1 MPLRP
6 ALRRFVATLA
16 RTGAMAIAGVAL
28 TVLAAGPGAEPAYAA
43 KKKTAAKATSAKA
56 SPAADSRYAA
66 IVVDSATGEVLFAKN
81 ADARRYPAS
90 LTKIMTLY
98 VLFEEMKKGRITNET
113 RFEVSAKASAQAPSK
128 LGLKPGQT
136 ITALEA
142 IRALVTKSANDA
154 AMVVAENV
162 SGSEAAFVARMN
174 ATAKRIGMMS
184 TTFRNP
190 NGLPNP
196 GQVSTARDLAT
207 LGLAIQT
214 RFPEEY
220 KHFSTRRFVFRGATY
235 GNHNRL
241 LGAVDGVDGIKTGY
255 IRASGFNLVTS
266 VKRDGRQLVAVVM
279 GGATGRSR
287 DAHMA
292 ELVRTYLPKA
302 ERTRATQPLVAS
314 VRGGWKLPAA
324 EVEVAAAEVDA
335 PSAAE
340 PMALVAAPKAQAA
353 APKAQA
359 KAPEPAA
366 PKTVILAVELS
377 RMPVARP
384 QPVAVAAVETV
395 AVEPLAYADAAPV
408 PVAAPVV
415 PAPAA
420 PAGPSSA
427 DVAAAKAQLTAML
440 QRYEEA
446 EGDADAADAPE
457 EALVVAST
465 APIAPAP
472 IATTPIATTPIVSA
486 AVAPAPAVTAATV
499 EAPARSMSRDGW
511 KIQIGALP
519 SQTAASERLEAA
531 RDQFA
536 RLLAEAEPYTEAVAK
551 GSTTLYRARFAGFE
565 TQAAAQAACV
575 QIKKRAYDCLP
586 VLQ

>member
-6 ALRRFVATLA
+6 TVRRYLATFA
-16 RTGAMAIAGVAL
+16 RAGAIAITGVAL
-28 TVLAAGPGAEPAYAA
+28 TVLAAGGGAEPAYAA
-43 KKKTAAKATSAKA
+43 KKKTGAKAASAKA

-98 VLFEEMKKGRITNET
+98 VLFEEMKKGRITDET

-241 LGAVDGVDGIKTGY
+241 LGAVEGVDGIKTGY

-324 EVEVAAAEVDA
+324 ATEVAEVEAPAAG
-335 PSAAE
+335 E

-353 APKAQA
+353 TPKAQV
-359 KAPEPAA
+359 AA
-366 PKTVILAVELS
+366 PQPTAPQTVILAMELS

-384 QPVAVAAVETV
+384 QPVAVAAAEPVS
-395 AVEPLAYADAAPV
+395 VEPLAYADAAV
-408 PVAAPVV
+408 EPVAAPAV

-446 EGDADAADAPE
+446 EGDADTADAPD
-457 EALVVAST
+457 EAIVVAST

-472 IATTPIATTPIVSA
+472 IAPAPIVSA
-486 AVAPAPAVTAATV
+486 AAEPAEAAPAAVAA
-499 EAPARSMSRDGW
+499 APARPMARDGW

-519 SQTAASERLEAA
+519 SETAASQRLEAA

-565 TQAAAQAACV
+565 TQAAARAACA

>member
-6 ALRRFVATLA
+6 AVRRLFATLA
-16 RTGAMAIAGVAL
+16 RAGAVAVAGVAL
-28 TVLAAGPGAEPAYAA
+28 TVLAAGPGADPALAA
-43 KKKTAAKATSAKA
+43 KKKTQSAKA

-98 VLFEEMKKGRITNET
+98 ILFEEMQKGRFTESSKL
-113 RFEVSAKASAQAPSK
+113 EVSAKAAAQAPSK
-128 LGLKPGQT
+128 LGLKAGQT
-136 ITALEA
+136 ITVGEA
-142 IRALVTKSANDA
+142 IRGLVTKSANDA

-162 SGSEAAFVARMN
+162 SGSEDAFAKRMT
-174 ATAKRIGMMS
+174 ATARRLGMHG

-196 GQVSTARDLAT
+196 GQVTTARDMAT
-207 LGLAIQT
+207 LGLAVQT

-220 KHFSTRRFVFRGATY
+220 KYFSTRKFVFRGATY

-241 LGAVDGVDGIKTGY
+241 LGTVEGVDGIKTGY

-302 ERTRATQPLVAS
+302 TRTRATQPLVAS
-314 VRGGWKLPAA
+314 VRGGWKLPQA
-324 EVEVAAAEVDA
+324 EADVAAADA
-335 PSAAE
+335 APGA
-340 PMALVAAPKAQAA
+340 PMELATTTRAVAATAPRDSTGQAA
-353 APKAQA
+353 VAAAARDTVVALRLPVSAPAR
-359 KAPEPAA
+359 PAA
-366 PKTVILAVELS
+366 
-377 RMPVARP
+377 
-384 QPVAVAAVETV
+384 PVAVAAVIEEPV
-395 AVEPLAYADAAPV
+395 APLAFAALPSPA
-408 PVAAPVV
+408 PVAAAAPAA

-420 PAGPSSA
+420 PMQLSGPSSA

-440 QRYEEA
+440 QQFEE
-446 EGDADAADAPE
+446 EQGDADSPE
-457 EALVVAST
+457 EAVAVAST
-465 APIAPAP
+465 APIAAP
-472 IATTPIATTPIVSA
+472 DVA
-486 AVAPAPAVTAATV
+486 ARAVAAPAPVAS
-499 EAPARSMSRDGW
+499 APSRDGW

-519 SQTAASERLEAA
+519 SQSAASERLAAA

-536 RLLAEAEPYTEAVAK
+536 RLLARAEPYTEPVAA

-565 TQAAAQAACV
+565 TQADARAACA

>member
-6 ALRRFVATLA
+6 AVRRLFATIA
-16 RTGAMAIAGVAL
+16 RVGAVAIAGVAL
-28 TVLAAGPGAEPAYAA
+28 TVLAAGPTADPALAA
-43 KKKTAAKATSAKA
+43 KKKTTTTKA

-90 LTKIMTLY
+90 LTKIRTLY
-98 VLFEEMKKGRITNET
+98 ILFEEMQKGRYTEASKLQ
-113 RFEVSAKASAQAPSK
+113 VSAKAAAQAPSK
-128 LGLKPGQT
+128 LGVKAGQT
-136 ITALEA
+136 ITVGEA

-162 SGSEAAFVARMN
+162 SGSEDAFAKRMT
-174 ATAKRIGMMS
+174 ATARRIGMHG

-196 GQVSTARDLAT
+196 GQVTTARDMAT
-207 LGLAIQT
+207 LGLAVQT

-220 KHFSTRRFVFRGATY
+220 KYFSTRKFVFRGATY

-241 LGAVDGVDGIKTGY
+241 LGTVEGVDGIKTGY

-292 ELVRTYLPKA
+292 ELVRTWLPKA
-302 ERTRATQPLVAS
+302 TRTRATQPLVAS
-314 VRGGWKLPAA
+314 VRGGWKLPQTQA
-324 EVEVAAAEVDA
+324 EVAAADPTTEA
-335 PSAAE
+335 PMDLTPAK
-340 PMALVAAPKAQAA
+340 VAAPA
-353 APKAQA
+353 
-359 KAPEPAA
+359 
-366 PKTVILAVELS
+366 
-377 RMPVARP
+377 
-384 QPVAVAAVETV
+384 AVAAPAKVAEAPAREVVVTV
-395 AVEPLAYADAAPV
+395 RVPMSAPARPAVVVAALEEPVAPLAFAALPAPA
-408 PVAAPVV
+408 PVAAA
-415 PAPAA
+415 APAA
-420 PAGPSSA
+420 PAPKAAPIQLGSPSNA

-440 QRYEEA
+440 RQFEEEQGDAVDGAEEA
-446 EGDADAADAPE
+446 V
-457 EALVVAST
+457 VVAST
-465 APIAPAP
+465 
-472 IATTPIATTPIVSA
+472 TPDITAASQPV
-486 AVAPAPAVTAATV
+486 AVAAAAPTA
-499 EAPARSMSRDGW
+499 RGGW

-519 SQTAASERLEAA
+519 SQSAASERLAAA

-536 RLLAEAEPYTEAVAK
+536 RLLAQAEPYTEPVAA
-551 GSTTLYRARFAGFE
+551 GSSTLYRARFAGFE
-565 TQAAAQAACV
+565 TQADARAACA

>member
-6 ALRRFVATLA
+6 AVRRLFATIL
-16 RTGAMAIAGVAL
+16 RTGAIAVAGLAITAL
-28 TVLAAGPGAEPAYAA
+28 VAGPTADPAWAA
-43 KKKTAAKATSAKA
+43 KKKTTATKA

-98 VLFEEMKKGRITNET
+98 ILFEEMQKGRYTEASKL
-113 RFEVSAKASAQAPSK
+113 EVSAKAAAQAPSK
-128 LGLKPGQT
+128 LGVKAGQT
-136 ITALEA
+136 ITVGEA

-162 SGSEAAFVARMN
+162 SGSEDAFAKRMT
-174 ATAKRIGMMS
+174 ATARRIGMHG

-196 GQVSTARDLAT
+196 GQVTTARDMAT
-207 LGLAIQT
+207 LGLAVQT

-220 KHFSTRRFVFRGATY
+220 KYFSDPLLRLPRRRVI

-241 LGAVDGVDGIKTGY
+241 LGTVEGVDGIKTGY

-292 ELVRTYLPKA
+292 ELVRTWLPKA
-302 ERTRATQPLVAS
+302 TVTRSTQPLVAS
-314 VRGGWKLPAA
+314 VRGGWKLPQTQA
-324 EVEVAAAEVDA
+324 EVAAADPTTEA
-335 PSAAE
+335 PMDLTPAK
-340 PMALVAAPKAQAA
+340 VAAPAAVAAPADVAEAPAREVVVAVRVPMSAPARPAVVVAAAEEPVAPLAFAALPSPAPVAAA
-353 APKAQA
+353 APV
-359 KAPEPAA
+359 APARKTAPVQLAA
-366 PKTVILAVELS
+366 PS
-377 RMPVARP
+377 N
-384 QPVAVAAVETV
+384 
-395 AVEPLAYADAAPV
+395 
-408 PVAAPVV
+408 
-415 PAPAA
+415 
-420 PAGPSSA
+420 A

-440 QRYEEA
+440 QQFEEEQGDAVDGAEEA
-446 EGDADAADAPE
+446 V
-457 EALVVAST
+457 VVAST
-465 APIAPAP
+465 APVAAPE
-472 IATTPIATTPIVSA
+472 IA
-486 AVAPAPAVTAATV
+486 AVPQPVAVAASAPTT
-499 EAPARSMSRDGW
+499 RGGW

-519 SQTAASERLEAA
+519 SQTAASERLAAA

-536 RLLAEAEPYTEAVAK
+536 RPPGAGRALHRAGRDRLHNALPRPLRRLRDPGRRPRGVRPDQEAGLRLPA
-551 GSTTLYRARFAGFE
+551 GSPVTRIT
-565 TQAAAQAACV
+565 
-575 QIKKRAYDCLP
+575 DCDDGRPRDVPSLR
-586 VLQ
+586 

>member
-6 ALRRFVATLA
+6 AVRRLFATIL
-16 RTGAMAIAGVAL
+16 RTGAVAVAGLAL
-28 TVLAAGPGAEPAYAA
+28 TALAAGPTADPAWAA
-43 KKKTAAKATSAKA
+43 KKKTATTKA

-98 VLFEEMKKGRITNET
+98 ILFEEMQKGRYNEASKLS
-113 RFEVSAKASAQAPSK
+113 VSAKAAAQAPSK
-128 LGLKPGQT
+128 LGLKAGGT
-136 ITALEA
+136 ITVGEA
-142 IRALVTKSANDA
+142 IRGLVTKSANDA

-162 SGSEAAFVARMN
+162 SGSEEAFGKRMT
-174 ATAKRIGMMS
+174 ATARRLGMHG

-196 GQVSTARDLAT
+196 GQVTTARDMAT
-207 LGLAIQT
+207 LGLAVQT
-214 RFPEEY
+214 RFPQEY
-220 KHFSTRRFVFRGATY
+220 KYFSTRKFVFRGATY

-241 LGAVDGVDGIKTGY
+241 LGSVEGVDGIKTGY

-302 ERTRATQPLVAS
+302 TRTRATQPLVAS
-314 VRGGWKLPAA
+314 VRGGWKLPQTEA
-324 EVEVAAAEVDA
+324 EVAAADPTAEA
-335 PSAAE
+335 PMVLA
-340 PMALVAAPKAQAA
+340 
-353 APKAQA
+353 
-359 KAPEPAA
+359 PAA
-366 PKTVILAVELS
+366 SASP
-377 RMPVARP
+377 ARP
-384 QPVAVAAVETV
+384 VVVALRLPVSAPARPAVPVAVAAVVEEPV
-395 AVEPLAYADAAPV
+395 APLAFAALPVPAPVAAAAPV
-408 PVAAPVV
+408 APAPQAAPIQL
-415 PAPAA
+415 
-420 PAGPSSA
+420 GSPSNA

-440 QRYEEA
+440 QQFEEEQGDTNTVDGAEEA
-446 EGDADAADAPE
+446 V
-457 EALVVAST
+457 VVAST
-465 APIAPAP
+465 APIAVPE
-472 IATTPIATTPIVSA
+472 IATPQPV
-486 AVAPAPAVTAATV
+486 AVAAPAPTA
-499 EAPARSMSRDGW
+499 RDGW

-519 SQTAASERLEAA
+519 SQTAASERLAAA

-536 RLLAEAEPYTEAVAK
+536 RLLAQAEPYTEPVAA

-565 TQAAAQAACV
+565 TQAAARAACA

>member
-6 ALRRFVATLA
+6 AVRRFVATLA
-16 RTGAMAIAGVAL
+16 RVGAVAITGVAL
-28 TVLAAGPGAEPAYAA
+28 TVLAAGGGAEPAHAA
-43 KKKTAAKATSAKA
+43 KKKTPAKATTAKA

-98 VLFEEMKKGRITNET
+98 VLFEEMQKGRITNET
-113 RFEVSAKASAQAPSK
+113 RFEVSAKAAAQAPSK
-128 LGLKPGQT
+128 LGVRPGQT

-190 NGLPNP
+190 NGLPDP

-220 KHFSTRRFVFRGATY
+220 KHFSTRKFVFRGATY

-241 LGAVDGVDGIKTGY
+241 LGAVEGVDGIKTGY

-302 ERTRATQPLVAS
+302 TRTRATQPLVAS

-324 EVEVAAAEVDA
+324 EVEVAAADVE
-335 PSAAE
+335 PPAAGE

-353 APKAQA
+353 ASKAPA
-359 KAPEPAA
+359 KAAQPTA
-366 PKTVILAVELS
+366 PQTVILAVELS

-384 QPVAVAAVETV
+384 QPVAVAAAEPVS
-395 AVEPLAYADAAPV
+395 VEPLAYADAAPV

-415 PAPAA
+415 LTPTA
-420 PAGPSSA
+420 PSSA

-446 EGDADAADAPE
+446 EGDADAADVPE
-457 EALVVAST
+457 EAIVVAST

-472 IATTPIATTPIVSA
+472 AVSAPIVSA
-486 AVAPAPAVTAATV
+486 AAVPAQAATAKIAAAPAP
-499 EAPARSMSRDGW
+499 SMARDGW

-536 RLLAEAEPYTEAVAK
+536 RLLAQAEPYTEAVSK

-565 TQAAAQAACV
+565 TQAAAQAACA

>member
-6 ALRRFVATLA
+6 AVRRLFATIA
-16 RTGAMAIAGVAL
+16 RAGAVAIAGVAL
-28 TVLAAGPGAEPAYAA
+28 TVLAAGPTADTALAA
-43 KKKTAAKATSAKA
+43 KKKTATTKA

-98 VLFEEMKKGRITNET
+98 ILFEEMQKGRYNEASKL
-113 RFEVSAKASAQAPSK
+113 EVSAKAAAQAPSK
-128 LGLKPGQT
+128 LGVKAGQT
-136 ITALEA
+136 ITVGEA

-162 SGSEAAFVARMN
+162 SGSEDAFAKRMT
-174 ATAKRIGMMS
+174 ATARRIGMHG

-196 GQVSTARDLAT
+196 GQVTTARDMAT
-207 LGLAIQT
+207 LGLAVQT

-220 KHFSTRRFVFRGATY
+220 KYFSTRKFVFRGATY

-241 LGAVDGVDGIKTGY
+241 LGTVEGVDGIKTGY

-292 ELVRTYLPKA
+292 ELVRTWLPKA
-302 ERTRATQPLVAS
+302 TRTRATQPLVAS
-314 VRGGWKLPAA
+314 VRGGWKLPQTQA
-324 EVEVAAAEVDA
+324 EVAAADPIAEA
-335 PSAAE
+335 PMDLAPAT
-340 PMALVAAPKAQAA
+340 PAVVAAPAAVAA
-353 APKAQA
+353 APAREVVVA
-359 KAPEPAA
+359 VRLPMSAP
-366 PKTVILAVELS
+366 
-377 RMPVARP
+377 ARP
-384 QPVAVAAVETV
+384 AVAVAVVEEPV
-395 AVEPLAYADAAPV
+395 APLAFAALPA
-408 PVAAPVV
+408 PTQVAAA
-415 PAPAA
+415 APAA
-420 PAGPSSA
+420 PAPKAAPIQLGSPSNA

-440 QRYEEA
+440 QQFEEEQGDAETVDGAEEA
-446 EGDADAADAPE
+446 V
-457 EALVVAST
+457 VVAST
-465 APIAPAP
+465 APIAVPEIAAAP
-472 IATTPIATTPIVSA
+472 QPVALA
-486 AVAPAPAVTAATV
+486 APAPTT
-499 EAPARSMSRDGW
+499 RGGW

-519 SQTAASERLEAA
+519 SQSAASERLAAA

-536 RLLAEAEPYTEAVAK
+536 RLLAQAEPYTEAVAA

-565 TQAAAQAACV
+565 TQADARAACA

>member
-6 ALRRFVATLA
+6 AVRRLFATLA
-16 RTGAMAIAGVAL
+16 RAGAVAVAGVAL
-28 TVLAAGPGAEPAYAA
+28 TVLAAGPGADPALAA
-43 KKKTAAKATSAKA
+43 KKKTQAAKA

-98 VLFEEMKKGRITNET
+98 ILFEEMQKGRFTESSKL
-113 RFEVSAKASAQAPSK
+113 EVSAKAAAQAPSK
-128 LGLKPGQT
+128 LGLKAGQT
-136 ITALEA
+136 ITVGEA
-142 IRALVTKSANDA
+142 IRGLVTKSANDA

-162 SGSEAAFVARMN
+162 SGSEDAFAKRMT
-174 ATAKRIGMMS
+174 ATARRLGMHG

-196 GQVSTARDLAT
+196 GQVTTARDMAT
-207 LGLAIQT
+207 LGLAVQT

-220 KHFSTRRFVFRGATY
+220 KYFSTRKFVFRGATY

-241 LGAVDGVDGIKTGY
+241 LGTVEGVDGIKTGY

-302 ERTRATQPLVAS
+302 TRTRATQPLVAS
-314 VRGGWKLPAA
+314 VRGGWKLPQSEAD
-324 EVEVAAAEVDA
+324 VAAADPA
-335 PSAAE
+335 PGAPMELATNTRAVAATAPRDSTGPAAVAAAARDTVIVAVRV
-340 PMALVAAPKAQAA
+340 PMAAPVR
-353 APKAQA
+353 
-359 KAPEPAA
+359 PAA
-366 PKTVILAVELS
+366 
-377 RMPVARP
+377 
-384 QPVAVAAVETV
+384 PVAVAAVVEEPV
-395 AVEPLAYADAAPV
+395 APLAFAALPAPA
-408 PVAAPVV
+408 PVAAA
-415 PAPAA
+415 APAA
-420 PAGPSSA
+420 PAPVAHPLQLGGPSSA

-440 QRYEEA
+440 QQFEE
-446 EGDADAADAPE
+446 EQGDADAPE
-457 EALVVAST
+457 EAVAVAST
-465 APIAPAP
+465 APVAAPEVAAPAP
-472 IATTPIATTPIVSA
+472 VAT
-486 AVAPAPAVTAATV
+486 APA
-499 EAPARSMSRDGW
+499 RDGW

-519 SQTAASERLEAA
+519 SQSAASERLAAA

-536 RLLAEAEPYTEAVAK
+536 RLLARAEPYTEPVAA

-565 TQAAAQAACV
+565 TQADARAACA

>member
-1 MPLRP
+1 MPFRP
-6 ALRRFVATLA
+6 TVRRLLATFARAGAL
-16 RTGAMAIAGVAL
+16 AIAGAAL
-28 TVLAAGPGAEPAYAA
+28 TVLAAGPGAEPAHAA
-43 KKKTAAKATSAKA
+43 KKKTAAKATTAKA
-56 SPAADSRYAA
+56 SPAADGRYAA

-98 VLFEEMKKGRITNET
+98 VLFEEMQKGRITNET

-128 LGLKPGQT
+128 LGLRPGQT

-174 ATAKRIGMMS
+174 STAKRIGMLS

-302 ERTRATQPLVAS
+302 ARTRATQPLVAS
-314 VRGGWKLPAA
+314 VRGGWKLPAPEA
-324 EVEVAAAEVDA
+324 EVAAAEV
-335 PSAAE
+335 AAQPAGE
-340 PMALVAAPKAQAA
+340 PMALVTAPKAQAA
-353 APKAQA
+353 TPKVLAAAPKAPV
-359 KAPEPAA
+359 APPQSTA
-366 PKTVILAVELS
+366 PQTVILAVELS

-384 QPVAVAAVETV
+384 QPVAVAAAEPVS
-395 AVEPLAYADAAPV
+395 VEPLAYADASP
-408 PVAAPVV
+408 AAIEPI
-415 PAPAA
+415 A

-457 EALVVAST
+457 EAIVVAST

-472 IATTPIATTPIVSA
+472 
-486 AVAPAPAVTAATV
+486 VAPRPVAAAPAT
-499 EAPARSMSRDGW
+499 EAPARSMARDGW

-519 SQTAASERLEAA
+519 SQTAASERLAAA

-536 RLLAEAEPYTEAVAK
+536 RLLAQAEPYTEAVAK

-565 TQAAAQAACV
+565 TQAAAQAACA
-575 QIKKRAYDCLP
+575 QIKKRAYECLP